1 MPQLG
6 GRGVATLVAVAR
18 SGRGGGELKTAVA
31 SAGVSSAANL
41 LAFVTLR
48 SSPAC
53 LCATH
58 THRTLASRLQSF
70 TASALC
76 KFSKRAH
83 FLARFATTTTT
94 KVARW
99 KVAKL

>member
-1 MPQLG
+1 M
-6 GRGVATLVAVAR
+6 ATLVAVAR
-18 SGRGGGELKTAVA
+18 KVEGGGELKTAVS

-53 LCATH
+53 LCATLTH
-58 THRTLASRLQSF
+58 THTQTTLASRLQSF

-94 KVARW
+94 KVARR

>member
-1 MPQLG
+1 M
-6 GRGVATLVAVAR
+6 ATLVAVAK
-18 SGRGGGELKTAVA
+18 RGEGSELKTAVS

-53 LCATH
+53 LCATLTH
-58 THRTLASRLQSF
+58 THTTLASRLQSF

-94 KVARW
+94 KVARR

>member
-1 MPQLG
+1 M
-6 GRGVATLVAVAR
+6 
-18 SGRGGGELKTAVA
+18 GGGDTCSSCRGSGKLKTAVS

-58 THRTLASRLQSF
+58 THTTLATRLESF

-76 KFSKRAH
+76 KFSKRAL
-83 FLARFATTTTT
+83 FFARFPQQLQQQQKESCKTLT
-94 KVARW
+94 
-99 KVAKL
+99 